1 MLKTVLRHTIL
12 LLELFYA
19 LGCDTRVLIHT
30 LTVLPHLLLL
40 LFNELL
46 LTLL

>member
-12 LLELFYA
+12 LLELCYT
-19 LGCDTRVLIHT
+19 LWCETLLLIQM
-30 LTVLPHLLLL
+30 LTVLRQTLLL